1 MLRCLPLLHD
11 ASPLPPL
18 PTLPAALYPS
28 AQFPDPLFPPSPP
41 CPQVPD
47 NTVLVEFRKGFM
59 LGGKLLRPAM
69 VKVSVSEDAPA
80 SIDAEE

>member
-1 MLRCLPLLHD
+1 MLGGKLLLCSP
-11 ASPLPPL
+11 SPLSSAAPP
-18 PTLPAALYPS
+18 PH
-28 AQFPDPLFPPSPP
+28 PPR
-41 CPQVPD
+41 PQVPD